1 MVEEIITFGEK
12 HKFQHYESPIFLEDV
27 DIKNKLV
34 SSLIYFIYYL
44 YDDYKIKLLHIMLPQ
59 TSAM

>member
-34 SSLIYFIYYL
+34 CSLIYFIY
-44 YDDYKIKLLHIMLPQ
+44 
-59 TSAM
+59 

>member
-27 DIKNKLV
+27 DIK
-34 SSLIYFIYYL
+34 SLIYFIYYL